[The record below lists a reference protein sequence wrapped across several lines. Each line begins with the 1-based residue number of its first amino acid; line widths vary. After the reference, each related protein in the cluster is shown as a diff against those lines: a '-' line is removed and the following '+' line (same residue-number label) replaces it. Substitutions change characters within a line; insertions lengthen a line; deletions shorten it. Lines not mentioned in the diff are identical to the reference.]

1 MTQFRLPDVRVVL
14 DTQILLRGAVAA
26 NNSLTAKIY
35 EAWIDS
41 RFELLFSEAT
51 LDELERV
58 LQRPEVLRKLRFT
71 ATEARALVLLV
82 RRRGKLVM
90 PVVRIQR
97 SRDPDDD
104 KFLECAVAGHA
115 TCLVTAD
122 HDLLILRNI
131 EGIPIMD
138 IPTFWTTLSAH
149 LRESSASG

>member
-1 MTQFRLPDVRVVL
+1 MRVVL
-14 DTQILLRGAVAA
+14 DTQVLLRGAVAA

-35 EAWIDS
+35 EAWLDS
-41 RFELLFSEAT
+41 RFELLLSEPT
-51 LDELERV
+51 LNEIERV

-82 RRRGKLVM
+82 RRRGQLVA
-90 PVVRIQR
+90 PAVRIRR

-115 TCLVTAD
+115 ACLVTAD
-122 HDLLILRNI
+122 HDLLSLRDI

-138 IPTFWTTLSAH
+138 IPTFWTTLSAN
-149 LRESSASG
+149 LRESPRP

>member
-1 MTQFRLPDVRVVL
+1 MTQSKLPDVRVVL

-35 EAWIDS
+35 EAWLDS

-51 LDELERV
+51 LNEIERV

-82 RRRGKLVM
+82 RRRGQLVT
-90 PVVRIQR
+90 PAVRIHQ

-122 HDLLILRNI
+122 HDLLSLQDI

-138 IPTFWTTLSAH
+138 IPTFWATLSAH
-149 LRESSASG
+149 LRESSASE